1 MEVWELENVKAIAT
15 FQLIGEEIYR
25 TNTYIQFGSSR
36 KSLGA
41 VVMLNP
47 GSSKLKGEARKKLIM
62 NGSHTDETTLDNTMR
77 QLVQFM
83 KASHHDLEGR
93 LHIYNLFYVRNPAG
107 VEAIELYELLKTTG
121 KYPMITLPSLLEMS
135 QHPWILIGWGVEKR
149 SRWRF
154 FEEEKKEWLQL
165 IQDSGIPSFGIQS
178 ENNEYYHPCPN
189 GPAKTER
196 LQQLI
201 QAYNVNI
208 KPLMLKK

>member
-1 MEVWELENVKAIAT
+1 MENVRAIAT
-15 FQLIGEEIYR
+15 FQLIGEEVYR
-25 TNTYIQFGSSR
+25 TNTFIQFGTSR

-47 GSSKLKGEARKKLIM
+47 GSAHLKGEAKKKLIM
-62 NGSHTDETTLDNTMR
+62 NGSHTDETTLDNTMK

-83 KASHHDLEGR
+83 KATHSELEGR
-93 LHIYNLFYVRNPAG
+93 LHLYNLFYVRNATG
-107 VEAIELYELLKTTG
+107 IEAIELFEHLKTSG
-121 KYPMITLPSLLEMS
+121 KYPTITLPSLLEMS

-165 IQDSGIPSFGIQS
+165 IEDSGIPYFGIQS

-189 GPAKTER
+189 GPAKAER
-196 LQQLI
+196 LHQLI
-201 QAYNVNI
+201 EAFNNHIY
-208 KPLMLKK
+208 LSSLKKS